1 MGGGPTVVINNS
13 LRAIVETCSAIPENF
28 GTVYGARYGI
38 EGLLREELLDL
49 SAQPKEEI
57 VLLRTT
63 PAAGAIGTT
72 RYRLTHE
79 EDLRRTVEVLR
90 AHDIGYFF
98 GIGGNDTQEVCL
110 QVAQAAKEMGYEL
123 VVVGVPKTIDNDLG
137 DPELSSVDHTPGYG
151 SVARYWA
158 WTVQC
163 LEEENRGSAPADP
176 VLVVQAMG
184 RKVGFIPAA
193 ARLADPGREYPL
205 LIFFAEAPLP
215 PEAVTDSVADM
226 VRRRGRALVVVSE
239 GFPVGEIGARTDA
252 FGHVAFSASKITAA
266 QALVNFLNEVGLPA
280 AGHARGQVPGT
291 EQRDAI
297 LYASP
302 VDLEEAY
309 AVGRMAVEIA
319 NQGLSEVMV
328 TIQRAP
334 GPVYRAEY
342 GVIPLSEVAGKDR
355 PFPKKWIASSQTDV
369 TDDFLRYAQPL
380 LGEDLV
386 TVPIVNG
393 RLRFA
398 RLKEIYAEKRLPPY
412 TPYAYRERRGNVE
425 GKTFGLSSET
435 RVPGLH

>member
-1 MGGGPTVVINNS
+1 MSRGKNVVVIMGGGPTVVINNS
-13 LRAIVETCSAIPENF
+13 LRAIVENCSALPERF
-28 GTVYGARYGI
+28 GIVYGARYGI
-38 EGLLREELLDL
+38 EGLLREELLNL

-57 VLLRTT
+57 ALLRTT

-72 RYRLTHE
+72 RYRLAHE

-110 QVAQAAKEMGYEL
+110 RVAQAAKEMGYEL
-123 VVVGVPKTIDNDLG
+123 IVVGVPKTIDNDLG
-137 DPELSSVDHTPGYG
+137 DPELSLVDHTPGYG

-193 ARLADPGREYPL
+193 ARLADPEREFPL
-205 LIFFAEAPLP
+205 LIFFAEAPLS
-215 PEAVTDSVADM
+215 PEAVADSVADM
-226 VRRRGRALVVVSE
+226 VRRRGRALVVISE

-266 QALVNFLNEVGLPA
+266 QALVNYLNEVGLPA
-280 AGHARGQVPGT
+280 GHARAQVPGT

-309 AVGRMAVEIA
+309 GVGKLAVEIA
-319 NQGLSEVMV
+319 SQGISEVMV
-328 TIQRAP
+328 TIRRAP
-334 GPVYRAEY
+334 GPTYRPEY
-342 GVIPLSEVAGKDR
+342 GVIPLVEVAGKDR
-355 PFPKKWIASSQTDV
+355 PFPQKWIASSQTDV

-386 TVPIVNG
+386 SVPIVNG

-398 RLKEIYAEKRLPPY
+398 RLKEVYAEKRLPPY
-412 TPYAYRERRGNVE
+412 TPYAHRERR
-425 GKTFGLSSET
+425 
-435 RVPGLH
+435 

>member
-1 MGGGPTVVINNS
+1 MAAKNVVVVMGGGPTAVINNS
-13 LRAIVETCSAIPENF
+13 LRAIVETCQEYPGRL
-28 GTVYGARYGI
+28 GTVYGAWHGV

-49 SAQPKEEI
+49 SAQPREEI
-57 VLLRTT
+57 RLLRTT
-63 PAAGAIGTT
+63 PAAGVIGTT
-72 RYRLTHE
+72 RYKLQAE
-79 EDLRRTVEVLR
+79 KDLQRVVEVLR

-110 QVAQAAKEMGYEL
+110 RVAEATKAAGYEL

-137 DPELSSVDHTPGYG
+137 DPELRLVDHTPGYG

-163 LEEENRGSAPADP
+163 LEEENRGSCPADP

-184 RKVGFIPAA
+184 RKIGFIPAA
-193 ARLADPGREYPL
+193 ARLADPEREFPM
-205 LIFFAEAPLP
+205 LILFAEVPLAP
-215 PEAVTDSVADM
+215 EEVADGVADM

-239 GFPVGEIGARTDA
+239 GFPVGDIGARTDA
-252 FGHVAFSASKITAA
+252 FGHVAFSSSKVSAA

-280 AGHARGQVPGT
+280 RGHARGQIPGT

-309 AVGRMAVEIA
+309 AVGKMAVELTL
-319 NQGLSEVMV
+319 QGVSGVMV
-328 TIQRAP
+328 TIRRAN
-334 GPVYRAEY
+334 GPVYRPEY
-342 GVIPLSEVAGKDR
+342 GTIPLSEVAGKDR
-355 PFPKKWIASSQTDV
+355 PFPKNWIAPNKTDV
-369 TDDFLRYAQPL
+369 TDDFVRYARPL

-386 TVPIVNG
+386 SVPIVDG

-398 RLKEIYAEKRLPPY
+398 RLRPIFAEKKLPPY
-412 TPYAYRERRGNVE
+412 VPAAHRERR
-425 GKTFGLSSET
+425 
-435 RVPGLH
+435 